1 LALVRKDRE
10 ENITRKLAGPDGR
23 RPEASNER
31 RAPGCMRV
39 EQVSENLAMRIDATQ
54 MPQARKRPVTRLLP
68 LAAIVLAATASFP
81 ARAAEL
87 HPLQG
92 VSLQLGE
99 LHGIAYYTVEDAGY
113 SVVATLAGQDGTPV
127 RFESTLL
134 PGQKVVVSI
143 PGHRGS
149 QGQTVEFARQGH
161 RMLVATT
168 SLGDRLGR

>member
-1 LALVRKDRE
+1 MHA
-10 ENITRKLAGPDGR
+10 
-23 RPEASNER
+23 
-31 RAPGCMRV
+31 RV
-39 EQVSENLAMRIDATQ
+39 EQVSENLAMPIDATRTLR
-54 MPQARKRPVTRLLP
+54 ARKRPVTRLLP
-68 LAAIVLAATASFP
+68 LAAIVLSATASLP

-87 HPLQG
+87 RPLQG
-92 VSLQLGE
+92 MSLQLGE

-161 RMLVATT
+161 RMLVEKT

>member
-1 LALVRKDRE
+1 MPIDV
-10 ENITRKLAGPDGR
+10 TR
-23 RPEASNER
+23 
-31 RAPGCMRV
+31 
-39 EQVSENLAMRIDATQ
+39 T
-54 MPQARKRPVTRLLP
+54 PQARKRPATKLAP
-68 LAAIVLAATASFP
+68 LAAIVLAATASLP

-87 HPLQG
+87 RPMQG
-92 VSLQLGE
+92 MSLQLGE
-99 LHGIAYYTVEDAGY
+99 LRGIAYYTMEEAGY

-134 PGQKVVVSI
+134 PGQKVVMSI

-168 SLGDRLGR
+168 PPGDRSGR

>member
-1 LALVRKDRE
+1 M
-10 ENITRKLAGPDGR
+10 P
-23 RPEASNER
+23 
-31 RAPGCMRV
+31 
-39 EQVSENLAMRIDATQ
+39 IDATRT
-54 MPQARKRPVTRLLP
+54 PQARKRPVTKLAP
-68 LAAIVLAATASFP
+68 FAAIVLAATASLP

-87 HPLQG
+87 RPMQG
-92 VSLQLGE
+92 MSLQLGE
-99 LHGIAYYTVEDAGY
+99 LHGIAYYTMEDAGY

-149 QGQTVEFARQGH
+149 QGQAVELARQGH

-168 SLGDRLGR
+168 PPGDRLGR